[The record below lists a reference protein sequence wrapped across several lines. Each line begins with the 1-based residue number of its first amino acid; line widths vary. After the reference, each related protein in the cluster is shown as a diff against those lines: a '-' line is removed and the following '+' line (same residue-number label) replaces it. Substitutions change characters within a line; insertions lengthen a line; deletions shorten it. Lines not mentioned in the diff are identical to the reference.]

1 MSVTIEEQ
9 LRDKA
14 IQVELLDTGLAF
26 IPKRNMDDGIR
37 AVLATEGKGLY
48 EAAIEVRDRL
58 AVLGQEAVSNPTDW
72 KALHKRIT
80 AKWPID
86 TAAHFDAYSHLV
98 GWIGVWLMRT
108 TALNKLKQPLL
119 ADVLAGRK
127 ADISFTGRVLPQL
140 EQQLVGICILWPDIR
155 KKVLGLSLG
164 RI

>member
-37 AVLATEGKGLY
+37 AVLATEGEGLY
-48 EAAIEVRDRL
+48 EAAKEVRDRL
-58 AVLGQEAVSNPTDW
+58 AALGQEAVSNPTAW
-72 KALHKRIT
+72 KALHTRLA
-80 AKWPID
+80 AKWPRD
-86 TAAHFDAYSHLV
+86 TAAHFDAYAHLV
-98 GWIGVWLMRT
+98 GWAGIWLMRI

-119 ADVLAGRK
+119 ADVLDGRK
-127 ADISFTGRVLPQL
+127 ADISFTGKILPLL